1 MASGIVGGY
10 TSRSVTGV
18 LPLVFPALALTTVVG
33 VPIYAWLVRGRAYG
47 IFGLVILAIALP
59 GALVMH
65 PRLIALAP
73 DGAAPLLH
81 GAFAYGM
88 TAAAGHLVG
97 LVQARLRSRLF
108 RGAISIPGMAFIAT
122 GALSGL
128 WLLALLPFRAAFA
141 LLGWTEAAALLRW
154 LDVVPFVVGVGSV
167 LTSLRTIEEFVRIP
181 LDRAVHPT
189 FTRLPVERRRRA
201 RPTTPAPAAR
211 PLRIVQISD
220 PHLGP
225 WQPVPR
231 LQRRLARLVAHDP
244 DLILLTGDFLTM
256 ESEGTPGALARALA
270 PLAPVADRCFAIF
283 GNHDH
288 EAPHEVRHGLAA
300 NGIRL
305 LLDEEAVAATAV
317 GAVQILGADWVPRG
331 HRDHL
336 RSLCA
341 RFPRHDDALRLLLMH
356 DPLGFVHV
364 PDGAADLV
372 LSGHTHGGQLGL
384 LSMGLRWTVLSRTRW
399 PDHGLF
405 AHGTNR
411 LYVHRGTGFYGF
423 PLRVGVPGEASVLEI
438 LVERQSGSE
447 SRKIA

>member
-1 MASGIVGGY
+1 MTA
-10 TSRSVTGV
+10 V
-18 LPLVFPALALTTVVG
+18 LPLVFPALAVTTLIG
-33 VPIYAWLVRGRAYG
+33 VPLYAWRVRGRVYA

-65 PRLIALAP
+65 PRVVALAP
-73 DGAAPLLH
+73 AVAPLLH
-81 GAFAYGM
+81 AAFAYGM
-88 TAAAGHLVG
+88 AAAAVHLAG
-97 LVQARLRSRLF
+97 LVQARLRPRAF
-108 RGAISIPGMAFIAT
+108 RWAISIPGMAFIAI

-128 WLLALLPFRAAFA
+128 WLLALLPVRAALALGGFA
-141 LLGWTEAAALLRW
+141 SALAALGW
-154 LDVVPFVVGVGSV
+154 LDLVPFVVGALSV
-167 LTSLRTIEEFVRIP
+167 LTSLRTVEELVRIP

-189 FTRLPVERRRRA
+189 VTRLPVDRRRRR
-201 RPTTPAPAAR
+201 RPRAAAAPGRA
-211 PLRIVQISD
+211 LRIVQIAD

-225 WQPVPR
+225 WQPVHR

-244 DLILLTGDFLTM
+244 DLVLLTGDFLTM
-256 ESEGTPGALARALA
+256 ESQGTPGALARALA
-270 PLAPVADRCFAIF
+270 PLAPIAERCFAVF

-288 EAPHEVRHGLAA
+288 EAPQEVRHGLDA

-305 LLDEEAVAATAV
+305 LVDDEAVATTAV

-331 HRDHL
+331 HREHL
-336 RSLCA
+336 HALCA
-341 RFPRHDDALRLLLMH
+341 RFPRRTDALRLLLLH
-356 DPLGFVHV
+356 DPLGFVHL

-405 AHGTNR
+405 ALGTNR

-438 LVERQSGSE
+438 LVAPQPAST
-447 SRKIA
+447 SRRTA

>member
-1 MASGIVGGY
+1 VS
-10 TSRSVTGV
+10 GV
-18 LPLVFPALALTTVVG
+18 LPFVFPTLALTTLVG
-33 VPIYAWLVRGRAYG
+33 VPLYAWRVRGRAYA
-47 IFGLVILAIALP
+47 IFGLVVLAIALP
-59 GALVMH
+59 GALFLH
-65 PRLIALAP
+65 PRLVALLP
-73 DGAAPLLH
+73 PVFAPLLH

-88 TAAAGHLVG
+88 AAGCTHLVG
-97 LVQARLRSRLF
+97 LVQARLRPRPF
-108 RGAISIPGMAFIAT
+108 RWAISIPGMAFIAT

-128 WLLALLPFRAAFA
+128 WLLALLPLRAACVLAGWSSA
-141 LLGWTEAAALLRW
+141 LAALAW
-154 LDVVPFVVGVGSV
+154 LDVIPLAVGVLSV
-167 LTSLRTIEEFVRIP
+167 LTSLRTVEEIVRIP
-181 LDRAVHPT
+181 LDRASHGT
-189 FTRLPVERRRRA
+189 MTRLPVERRRVRRA
-201 RPTTPAPAAR
+201 HPAPSSR
-211 PLRIVQISD
+211 PLRVVQISD

-225 WQPVPR
+225 WQPVHR
-231 LQRRLARLVAHDP
+231 LQRRLARLVAQDP

-256 ESEGTPGALARALA
+256 ESAGTPGALARALA
-270 PLAPVADRCFAIF
+270 PLAPIADRCYAAF

-305 LLDEEAVAATAV
+305 LVDDEAIADSPV
-317 GAVQILGADWVPRG
+317 GPVQILGADWVARG

-336 RSLCA
+336 LALCD
-341 RFPRHDDALRLLLMH
+341 RFPRRPGHLRLLLLH

-364 PDGAADLV
+364 PEGAVDLV

-384 LSMGLRWTVLSRTRW
+384 LSMGVDWTVLSRTRW

-438 LVERQSGSE
+438 LTPPRDT
-447 SRKIA
+447 SRGGDGREGEA

>member
-1 MASGIVGGY
+1 
-10 TSRSVTGV
+10 VTL
-18 LPLVFPALALTTVVG
+18 LPYAFPALAAATLVG
-33 VPIYAWLVRGRAYG
+33 VPLYAGLVRGRTYA
-47 IFGLVILAIALP
+47 IFGFVILAIALP

-65 PRLIALAP
+65 ARVVALAP
-73 DGAAPLLH
+73 VGAAVLLH
-81 GAFAYGM
+81 AVFAYGM
-88 TAAAGHLVG
+88 AAAGAHLIG
-97 LVQARLRSRLF
+97 LVQARLRPPLF
-108 RGAISIPGMAFIAT
+108 RNAISIPGMAFIST
-122 GALSGL
+122 GALSGV
-128 WLLALLPFRAAFA
+128 WLLALMPLRA
-141 LLGWTEAAALLRW
+141 LLALAGWEAAIAFLRW
-154 LDVVPFVVGVGSV
+154 LDAVPLVVGVISV

-189 FTRLPVERRRRA
+189 FTRLPVERRRRQ
-201 RPTTPAPAAR
+201 RIGRAPASR
-211 PLRIVQISD
+211 PLRLVQISD

-225 WQPVPR
+225 WQSVDR
-231 LQRRLARLVAHDP
+231 LQRRVARLVAHDP

-256 ESEGTPGALARALA
+256 ESQGTPGALASALA
-270 PLAPVADRCFAIF
+270 PLAPVAGRCFAVF

-288 EAPHEVRHGLAA
+288 EAPAEVRHGLEA

-305 LLDEEAVAATAV
+305 LLDEEAVADTAV
-317 GAVQILGADWVPRG
+317 GPVQILGADWVPRG

-336 RSLCA
+336 VALCA
-341 RFPRHDDALRLLLMH
+341 RYPRRDDALRLLLLH

-423 PLRVGVPGEASVLEI
+423 PLRVGVPGESSVLEV
-438 LVERQSGSE
+438 LLERQPGSV
-447 SRKIA
+447 SRKSA